1 MKASQRRDDTG
12 QPGAQRCPLSSQEW
26 TFGNA
31 NKCPLWV
38 ISGHVHCKT
47 SCPLYP
53 RKRTCAV
60 QLQMS
65 ALGQKRTSANTLRSC
80 PTCFSWAVL
89 QALELADDARLTFT
103 IALHGKHAWE
113 RLVEDSHRYHSISHG
128 WGPLTIRTTGKMPS
142 RPLAKGERG
151 RAFKAISPGML
162 PPLGII
168 FGLFFR
174 VHWAIFIHG
183 NEVSP
188 GNLCREPAAVA

>member
-65 ALGQKRTSANTLRSC
+65 ALGQKRTFRHSLDHFIGSDDQRRRHGKA
-80 PTCFSWAVL
+80 
-89 QALELADDARLTFT
+89 ELAYGANSLDIFRRA
-103 IALHGKHAWE
+103 GPYVE
-113 RLVEDSHRYHSISHG
+113 RILRG
-128 WGPLTIRTTGKMPS
+128 
-142 RPLAKGERG
+142 AKPGDLPVQVPTKFEINLKT
-151 RAFKAISPGML
+151 AKA
-162 PPLGII
+162 
-168 FGLFFR
+168 
-174 VHWAIFIHG
+174 
-183 NEVSP
+183 
-188 GNLCREPAAVA
+188 PAAPYGR